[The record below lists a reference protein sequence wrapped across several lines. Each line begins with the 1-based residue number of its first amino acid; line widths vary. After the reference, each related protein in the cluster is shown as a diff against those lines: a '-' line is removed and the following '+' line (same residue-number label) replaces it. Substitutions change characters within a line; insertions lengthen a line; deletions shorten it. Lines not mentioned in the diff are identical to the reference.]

1 MKPLKSQSYSISL
14 QAVYWMVFCS
24 IHSYA
29 AVFLTNLGFA
39 SANIGLV
46 VAISSLISV
55 FLQPLVGAWIDK
67 DATHRINTSSVM
79 IVAAALIASAMLLF
93 TTSITALA
101 MIFYMFGIVC
111 VITLQPIFSALIL
124 QLKEKD
130 DSVSFGVSRA
140 FGSLAFAGASTF
152 IGTLVEKNTAT
163 IIPWVTLSLLALLFI
178 IVVTFPRNEKLPSKA
193 SRTSNK
199 KDNIAKTPLHHTFK
213 RYPAFTTI
221 IFGLS
226 FIFIFHS
233 MANVFLINIVQA
245 VGGSERQFGF
255 ALTLMAMVE
264 IPVMIG
270 SGVLIRRFG
279 TRKLF
284 AIAMIFYAIR
294 SAALMLADNMTAIY
308 FAQLLQAF
316 SFALYIPVSVAYV
329 GEIMGITDRVKG
341 QTLTVSATTLGSV
354 AGSMLGGIVIDGF
367 GVSQMLLLGFMSTVI
382 GAVLVLWGLRAAAH
396 TSTHTPTHT

>member
-1 MKPLKSQSYSISL
+1 MNQIKSQSYSISL

-29 AVFLTNLGFA
+29 AVFLTDLGFA
-39 SANIGLV
+39 SANVGLV

-55 FLQPLVGAWIDK
+55 FMQPLVGAWIDK

-79 IVAAALIASAMLLF
+79 LVMAALIASGMLLF
-93 TTSITALA
+93 TLAYTALA
-101 MIFYMFGIVC
+101 MFFYMFAIVC

-124 QLKEKD
+124 QLKEKNE
-130 DSVSFGVSRA
+130 SVSFGVSRA

-152 IGTLVEKNTAT
+152 IGTLVEKNTAS
-163 IIPWVTLSLLALLFI
+163 IIPWVTLTLLAVLFI
-178 IVVTFPRNEKLPSKA
+178 IVVTFPRNEKLPLGA
-193 SRTSNK
+193 STKSVGK
-199 KDNIAKTPLHHTFK
+199 GTLDKVSLHHTFK

-279 TRKLF
+279 TQKLF

-308 FAQLLQAF
+308 FAQLLQAL
-316 SFALYIPVSVAYV
+316 SFALYIPISVTYV
-329 GEIMGITDRVKG
+329 GEIMGFADRVKG

-354 AGSMLGGIVIDGF
+354 VGSMLGGIVIDGF
-367 GVSQMLLLGFMSTVI
+367 GVQQMLLLGFISTLI
-382 GAVLVLWGLRAAAH
+382 GAAFVLWGLRMATHKTLH
-396 TSTHTPTHT
+396 TGNRT